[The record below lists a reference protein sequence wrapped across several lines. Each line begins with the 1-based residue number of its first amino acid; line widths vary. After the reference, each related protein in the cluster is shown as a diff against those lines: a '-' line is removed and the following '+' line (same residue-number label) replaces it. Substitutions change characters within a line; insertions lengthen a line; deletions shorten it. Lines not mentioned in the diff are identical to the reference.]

1 VRKISLAIELAIAQL
16 ARDQW
21 GCVTRAQLL
30 ALGLS
35 SATIARRVKTGRLFP
50 VYPGVYAV
58 GRPLLAPIERAAAA
72 VLACGP
78 EAGLA
83 CGSAMTLWGFWQRWD
98 TPFEVAVF
106 TDRRPRGIVV
116 HRFSTLILEDMTTQQ
131 SIRTTTPART
141 IWDIAPRLTDPQLK
155 RTVNNALHSPF
166 LGNNALVPLLDQPHP
181 TAKRLRP
188 LVLTPDGPTRAGWEG
203 EFPDF
208 AVANGLPRPLTA
220 ARLGRYTV
228 DILFPVEKVIVELD
242 SYEFHA
248 GPIAFEEDRE
258 RDANTASWGYL
269 TVRVTWTRRYKTP
282 AKEMTRLKRT
292 LDLRREQLA

>member
-1 VRKISLAIELAIAQL
+1 MRKISLAIELAIAQL

-116 HRFSTLILEDMTTQQ
+116 HRFSTLTLEDMTTQQ
-131 SIRTTTPART
+131 DIRTTTPART

-155 RTVNNALHSPF
+155 RTVNNALHSPSS
-166 LGNNALVPLLDQPHP
+166 A
-181 TAKRLRP
+181 R
-188 LVLTPDGPTRAGWEG
+188 TPSSRSSTNRT
-203 EFPDF
+203 
-208 AVANGLPRPLTA
+208 PRPSDSDPWSSPPTVPPA
-220 ARLGRYTV
+220 PLGRTSSPISPSPTV
-228 DILFPVEKVIVELD
+228 
-242 SYEFHA
+242 S
-248 GPIAFEEDRE
+248 
-258 RDANTASWGYL
+258 
-269 TVRVTWTRRYKTP
+269 
-282 AKEMTRLKRT
+282 
-292 LDLRREQLA
+292 LAP